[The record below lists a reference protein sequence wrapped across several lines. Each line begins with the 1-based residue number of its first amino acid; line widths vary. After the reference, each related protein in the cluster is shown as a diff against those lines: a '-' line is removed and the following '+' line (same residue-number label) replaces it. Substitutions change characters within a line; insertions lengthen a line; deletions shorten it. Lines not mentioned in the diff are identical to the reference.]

1 VAIVQVLGSGCRRC
15 QELAAV
21 AQAAVRK
28 RDRGDHVEHLTQLE
42 RIHEFAPWALPALV
56 IDGRLEYV
64 GAIPSVDQLC
74 DKLISLEEHPCRSVS

>member
-1 VAIVQVLGSGCRRC
+1 MAIVQVLGSRCRRC

-21 AQAAVRK
+21 AQAAIRR
-28 RDRGDHVEHLTQLE
+28 RDRGEKVEHITQLQ
-42 RIHEFAPWALPALV
+42 RIREFAPWALPALA

-74 DKLISLEEHPCRSVS
+74 DKLNSLEEQTCQSAS